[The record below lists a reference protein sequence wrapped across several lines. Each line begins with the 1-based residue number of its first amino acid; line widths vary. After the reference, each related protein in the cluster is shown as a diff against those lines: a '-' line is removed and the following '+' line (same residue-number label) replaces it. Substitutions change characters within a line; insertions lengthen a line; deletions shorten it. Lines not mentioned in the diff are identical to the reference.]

1 MPPKLRHVATVSCSC
16 SQTSVIKGCTTARV
30 KAINIQQ
37 RRLEKG
43 WSQEELARHSGLS
56 TRTIQRIEGG
66 QKAGLE
72 SLKCLAAVFETSISA
87 LMQQQTMTDKERAD
101 QPKQPMINK
110 IEREAIDFAQSLL
123 TGPKKGQADPLSKIE
138 REAIAYA
145 RNLLRKFET

>member
-1 MPPKLRHVATVSCSC
+1 MN
-16 SQTSVIKGCTTARV
+16 IK
-30 KAINIQQ
+30 Q
-37 RRLEKG
+37 RRLGKG

-87 LMQQQTMTDKERAD
+87 LMQEQTMTNPEQAD

-110 IEREAIDFAQSLL
+110 IERDAIEFAQSLL
-123 TGPKKGQADPLSKIE
+123 TEPKKGQVDSLSKIE
-138 REAIAYA
+138 RDAIAYA
-145 RNLLRKFET
+145 KKLLSMFKT